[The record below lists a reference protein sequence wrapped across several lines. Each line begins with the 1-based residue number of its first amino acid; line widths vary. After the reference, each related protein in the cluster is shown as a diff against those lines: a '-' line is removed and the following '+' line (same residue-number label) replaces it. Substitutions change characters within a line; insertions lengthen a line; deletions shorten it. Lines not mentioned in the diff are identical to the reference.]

1 MICSTINANN
11 HVRAHQE
18 EHHFSCLLQRP
29 AMAAGD
35 GNSRE
40 LDTCRN
46 ARLFFPLLSMV
57 DRLMPVISAILV
69 WVNFSL

>member
-1 MICSTINANN
+1 VPAAT
-11 HVRAHQE
+11 
-18 EHHFSCLLQRP
+18 L

-40 LDTCRN
+40 LDTCQN

-57 DRLMPVISAILV
+57 DRLMPVISAMLV